1 MGGRDVEKLGGEL
14 RIEGEVLAQ
23 PTKHLGL
30 NKGRCIT
37 FADYLPPWDFLR
49 IFSQTGIFADFL
61 QNWDFRGFFL

>member
-1 MGGRDVEKLGGEL
+1 MSRNWRV

-37 FADYLPPWDFLR
+37 FVDYLP
-49 IFSQTGIFADFL
+49 T
-61 QNWDFRGFFL
+61 